1 VRDDR
6 WEGAPAGLLT
16 LGTDGTI
23 VEANHTFLGWVGQAR
38 EDVLGRMR
46 LSELLSAGGR
56 IYWETHLS
64 PLLHAEGRADEVAL
78 ELRAPGDRLPVLLT
92 AVVSRSDDVVRAALD
107 SARERS
113 PL

>member
-1 VRDDR
+1 
-6 WEGAPAGLLT
+6 
-16 LGTDGTI
+16 
-23 VEANHTFLGWVGQAR
+23 
-38 EDVLGRMR
+38 MR

-92 AVVSRSDDVVRAALD
+92 AVVSRSDDVVRAALA

-113 PL
+113 RYERELRAARTAAERSESRVRVPHPRRPPRLPT